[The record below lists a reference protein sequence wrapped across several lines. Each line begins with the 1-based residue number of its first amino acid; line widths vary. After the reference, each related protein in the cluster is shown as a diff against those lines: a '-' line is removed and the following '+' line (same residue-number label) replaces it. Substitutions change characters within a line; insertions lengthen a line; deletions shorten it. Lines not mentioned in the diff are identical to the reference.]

1 MRAHAFLPLVSL
13 ALLASG
19 CSGQK
24 APEPLERRS
33 DAPQASSSVV
43 DDAPVILAFGDSLY
57 AGYQL
62 DQGQGYP
69 PRLEAA
75 MRAGGIAVVNAGVSG
90 DTTAAALGRW
100 PSRSTTSRSS
110 RRW

>member
-1 MRAHAFLPLVSL
+1 LP
-13 ALLASG
+13 
-19 CSGQK
+19 
-24 APEPLERRS
+24 
-33 DAPQASSSVV
+33 
-43 DDAPVILAFGDSLY
+43 GDSLY

-75 MRAGGIAVVNAGVSG
+75 MRAGGIKVRVVNAGVSG
-90 DTTAAALGRW
+90 DTTAARW